1 VRDADLQFKLWQ
13 CLARVGQTAAQMAG
27 ERGEGP
33 KTNVFYRAALPD
45 EVGLS
50 GLPGVR
56 PRTRA
61 WLGHWVN

>member
-1 VRDADLQFKLWQ
+1 
-13 CLARVGQTAAQMAG
+13 MAG